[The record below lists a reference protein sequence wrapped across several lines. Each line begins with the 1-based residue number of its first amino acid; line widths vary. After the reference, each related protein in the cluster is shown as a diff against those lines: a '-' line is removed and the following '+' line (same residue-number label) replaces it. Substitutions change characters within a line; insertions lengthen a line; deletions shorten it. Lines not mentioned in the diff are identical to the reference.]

1 MHSRGSLGP
10 AKEGKEPGPGTK
22 PKQMKNYLLG
32 FLLLF
37 FLIGCSSMVN
47 MTSANMDQL
56 ELGMS
61 KDQVTTILGKGYTI
75 AEKRMAGEVVI
86 EVLSYRDFYEDDEFY
101 MFLFEDNQLKRWY
114 RELLPNYE
122 KVK

>member
-1 MHSRGSLGP
+1 
-10 AKEGKEPGPGTK
+10 
-22 PKQMKNYLLG
+22 MKNYLLG